1 MNKWKESELVRS
13 LVGFFLLFLLFVGLF
28 IFIVPSTNQSS
39 KIAEKIKSIKNEKV
53 TYVAIGD
60 SLTQGVCDSSNQGGF
75 VPVLSQALESD
86 FDWQV
91 TSRNYGI
98 AGNTSN
104 QILKRMQ
111 EKKDIQRD
119 LKKAKVM
126 TLTVGGNDVIH
137 VIKDN
142 ITNLNVDTFT
152 KPAQAYQKRLGQIIE
167 LARKDNKTLPIYIVG
182 IYNPF
187 YLNFPEMTEMQTIVD
202 NWNQSTEEVCKK
214 YDNVYFVPV
223 NDLLYKG
230 IDGKGGVT
238 SSGDSSQSSNSSQ
251 DSLNDALFEDDH
263 FHPNNTGYQIM
274 SDAILKRIN
283 QTKKEWS
290 GE

>member
-1 MNKWKESELVRS
+1 M
-13 LVGFFLLFLLFVGLF
+13 LFLLFVGLF
-28 IFIVPSTNQSS
+28 FLVVPSTHQSS

-60 SLTQGVCDSSNQGGF
+60 SLTQGVGDSSNQGGF

-238 SSGDSSQSSNSSQ
+238 SSDDTSQSSNSSQ
-251 DSLNDALFEDDH
+251 GSLNDALFEDDH

>member
-13 LVGFFLLFLLFVGLF
+13 LLGFFLLFLLFVGLF
-28 IFIVPSTNQSS
+28 FLVVPSTHQSS

-60 SLTQGVCDSSNQGGF
+60 SLTQGVGDSSNQGGF

-152 KPAQAYQKRLGQIIE
+152 KPAQAYQKRLRQIIE

-202 NWNQSTEEVCKK
+202 KWNQSTEEVCKK

-238 SSGDSSQSSNSSQ
+238 SSDDTSQSSNSSQ
-251 DSLNDALFEDDH
+251 DNLNDALFEDDH